1 MKFKVQDVVK
11 FGRVRFRIKKL
22 VAIGFSNP
30 YHKSAV
36 VHSQLDEFVEQ
47 P

>member
-1 MKFKVQDVVK
+1 MKFKEQDVVK